1 MNERGQTLN
10 DYALGMGVFV
20 LAVTITFAVIPS
32 IFAPFTAPIES
43 DQSVQA
49 NRVADQVLDDMT
61 VDGTR
66 NTIEDSKANTDFFD
80 GSVDAD
86 DLRDRYGLSVTSQIN
101 VMIVWD
107 DDPNDRIQMGEEY
120 GDRPVASAVRVVVGY
135 DNIVGNPGANC
146 QPTCRL
152 IVRIW

>member
-1 MNERGQTLN
+1 MSDRGQTLN

-66 NTIEDSKANTDFFD
+66 NTINDSKANPDFFD
-80 GSVDAD
+80 GSGGVDAD
-86 DLRDRYGLSVTSQIN
+86 TLRDRYGLSLTSQVN
-101 VMIVWD
+101 VTIVWD
-107 DDPNDRIQMGEEY
+107 DDPSDRVQVGEDY
-120 GDRPVASAVRVVVGY
+120 GERPVASAVRVVVGY
-135 DNIVGNPGANC
+135 ENKC
-146 QPTCRL
+146 SPTCRL

>member
-32 IFAPFTAPIES
+32 VFAPFTAPIES

-61 VDGTR
+61 VDGTQ
-66 NTIEDSKANTDFFD
+66 NTIDDSKANSDFFD
-80 GSVDAD
+80 GSGGVDAD
-86 DLRDRYGLSVTSQIN
+86 TLRDRYGLSLTSQIN
-101 VMIVWD
+101 VTLVWD
-107 DDPNDRIQMGEEY
+107 DDPGDRVEVGEEY

-135 DNIVGNPGANC
+135 EDKC
-146 QPTCRL
+146 SPTCRL
-152 IVRIW
+152 IVRVW